1 MTDRFVHQH
10 LPYLLAR
17 ASHALWRGFEP
28 TLRAAGLNSLEW
40 RVLATLSD
48 SAPLTVGQLALE
60 VLAQQPT
67 VTKTLDR
74 LVAQGWV
81 ERRADA
87 TDTRRVRVALTA
99 AGRCH
104 VAPLLTAARH
114 HEARRLQA
122 LGAPELERM
131 REWLHALVQHSTN
144 RTNPG
149 PTNAVDADAPGAPLQ
164 RWDFIMLR
172 PITSCMIWDVPS
184 YSRKMRTSR

>member
-1 MTDRFVHQH
+1 MSDRFVHQH

-28 TLRAAGLNSLEW
+28 QLREAGLNSLEW

-48 SAPLTVGQLALE
+48 SEPLPVGQLARE

-87 TDTRRVRVALTA
+87 ADARRARVALTP
-99 AGRCH
+99 AGRQH
-104 VAPLLTAARH
+104 VAPLLVAARQ
-114 HEARRLQA
+114 HETQRLND
-122 LGAPELERM
+122 LGAADMDRM
-131 REWLHALVQHSTN
+131 RDALRALVAHFDD
-144 RTNPG
+144 G
-149 PTNAVDADAPGAPLQ
+149 DGNAPP
-164 RWDFIMLR
+164 R
-172 PITSCMIWDVPS
+172 
-184 YSRKMRTSR
+184 

>member
-1 MTDRFVHQH
+1 MYENSLIDGKPGCPDRAPEVPPCRMADRFVHRH

-28 TLRAAGLNSLEW
+28 RLRQAGLSSLEW

-48 SAPLTVGQLALE
+48 SEPLPVGRLARE

-87 TDTRRVRVALTA
+87 ADARRARVALTP
-99 AGRCH
+99 AGQRH
-104 VAPLLTAARH
+104 VAPLLRAASA
-114 HEARRLQA
+114 HEARRLQELA
-122 LGAPELERM
+122 APERERLRGWLLE
-131 REWLHALVQHSTN
+131 LVQHFDAQAD
-144 RTNPG
+144 G
-149 PTNAVDADAPGAPLQ
+149 GADAAVP
-164 RWDFIMLR
+164 R
-172 PITSCMIWDVPS
+172 PPD
-184 YSRKMRTSR
+184 

>member
-1 MTDRFVHQH
+1 MSDRFVHRH

-28 TLRAAGLNSLEW
+28 RLRAAGLNSLEW

-48 SAPLTVGQLALE
+48 SAPLTVGRLAQE

-87 TDTRRVRVALTA
+87 ADARRARVALTA
-99 AGRCH
+99 AGQRH
-104 VAPLLTAARH
+104 VAPLLADAAA
-114 HEARRLQA
+114 HEAQRLQA
-122 LGAPELERM
+122 LGAADAEGM
-131 REWLHALVQHSTN
+131 RAALQALVARFDEH
-144 RTNPG
+144 PG
-149 PTNAVDADAPGAPLQ
+149 PAKP
-164 RWDFIMLR
+164 
-172 PITSCMIWDVPS
+172 
-184 YSRKMRTSR
+184 